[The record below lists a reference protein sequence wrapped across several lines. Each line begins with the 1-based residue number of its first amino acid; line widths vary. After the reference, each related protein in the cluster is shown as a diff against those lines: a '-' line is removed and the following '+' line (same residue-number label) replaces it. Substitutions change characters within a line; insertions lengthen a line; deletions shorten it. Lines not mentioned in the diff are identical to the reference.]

1 MAAQSAE
8 RFPASLILVGAGKMG
23 GAMLEGWLNL
33 GLDPR
38 CVNIIDPAADARM
51 IAFCRDKGIAF
62 GAPATAPEALVL
74 AIKPQML
81 ETAVPDVL
89 PLIGE
94 TTLILSILAGKT
106 LADLETRFGEKKSIA
121 RAMPNLPASIGYGVT
136 GVIANKAATQ
146 AQRDMVD
153 ALLAA
158 VGSVEWLS
166 DESLIDA
173 LTAISGCGPA
183 YVFYLVECL
192 AEAGMEAGLPAD
204 LAARLARATVEG
216 SGQLLA
222 HNPAPPDELRRNVT
236 SPNGVTAVALEV
248 LMAEDGLLP
257 LLKRT
262 ILAAK
267 RRAAE
272 LAG

>member
-1 MAAQSAE
+1 MPEQSAGP
-8 RFPASLILVGAGKMG
+8 FPASLLLVGAGKMG
-23 GAMLEGWLNL
+23 GALLEGWLNL
-33 GLDPR
+33 GLDPHR
-38 CVNIIDPAADARM
+38 INIIDPAADARM
-51 IAFCRDKGIAF
+51 MTLCQEKGIALA
-62 GAPATAPEALVL
+62 APAAPPDVLVL

-81 ETAVPDVL
+81 ETVVPEL
-89 PLIGE
+89 LLLIDE

-106 LADLETRFGEKKSIA
+106 LANLEARFGEKKAIA

-136 GVIANKAATQ
+136 GVVANKAVTR
-146 AQRDMVD
+146 AQHDMVD

-158 VGSVEWLS
+158 AGGVEWLG
-166 DESLIDA
+166 DENLIDA

-183 YVFYLVECL
+183 YVFYLTECL
-192 AEAGMEAGLPAD
+192 TEAGIEAGLPAD
-204 LAARLARATVEG
+204 LSARLARATVEG

-236 SPNGVTAVALEV
+236 SPNGVTAVALDV
-248 LMAEDGLLP
+248 LMAGDGLLP

-267 RRAAE
+267 RRSGE